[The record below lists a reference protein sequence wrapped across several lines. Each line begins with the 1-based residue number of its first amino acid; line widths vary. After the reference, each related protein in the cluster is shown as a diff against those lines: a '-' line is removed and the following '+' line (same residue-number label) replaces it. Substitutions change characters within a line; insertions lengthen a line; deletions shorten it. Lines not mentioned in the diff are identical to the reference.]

1 MGSSDAVFKLS
12 VASRGDLVSQLGVE
26 LGLLHWEHGVL
37 ATGEVAL
44 EAFRESPSGPKSA
57 CSEGTQLVGPG
68 LSVLPR
74 LAALPLMR
82 HGRPCCGQLSWSSQ
96 VLGLW
101 RFEQPVQAR
110 SSPET
115 QGGPC

>member
-82 HGRPCCGQLSWSSQ
+82 ERGREIG
-96 VLGLW
+96 
-101 RFEQPVQAR
+101 R
-110 SSPET
+110 
-115 QGGPC
+115 